1 MRLFRPALIAAAVV
15 TLVPAGAAHAG
26 VLVNTVGPCADRQM
40 ERPFLP
46 WADPFE
52 YVLVQGGTF
61 EGGATSWALAG
72 AAATVAGNESY
83 YVHAAGEGRS
93 LRLPAGSSATSPST
107 CVGLEHPTL
116 RLFVRNAG
124 ATLSTL
130 KVEVRFEDSGGVV
143 RTLPIGVIAAGR
155 AWQPSLPLPVVAN
168 LLPLLPGQHTAVQ
181 FRLTPQG
188 GGGDWGIDDVY
199 VDPRRSN

>member
-1 MRLFRPALIAAAVV
+1 LRLFRLVLLAAA
-15 TLVPAGAAHAG
+15 LAIVPAGTAHAG
-26 VLVNTVGPCADRQM
+26 ILVDTVGPCADRQM

-46 WADPFE
+46 WLDPFQ
-52 YVLVQGGTF
+52 YVLVDGGTF
-61 EGGATSWALAG
+61 EAGARPWALGG
-72 AAATVAGNESY
+72 AAATVAGNEPY
-83 YVHAAGEGRS
+83 YVHAAGESRS

-116 RLFVRNAG
+116 RLFVRNNG
-124 ATLSTL
+124 SLLSTL
-130 KVEVRFEDSGGVV
+130 RVDVRFEDSRGNV
-143 RTLPIGVIAAGR
+143 RTLPIGVIVAGR
-155 AWQPSLPLPVVAN
+155 AWQPSLPIPVVAN

-188 GGGDWGIDDVY
+188 LASDWRVDDVY